1 MRHFELKASITLIV
15 ASTAVVA
22 VVDVVAADV
31 AFHDIGRQCQQPTR
45 HNLRQIGF
53 CVKVLLEYF
62 YFMF

>member
-1 MRHFELKASITLIV
+1 MSHFQLKASITLIV
-15 ASTAVVA
+15 ASTAVV

-62 YFMF
+62 YFMS